1 MAGRTTCKDLEQR
14 VKELEKKVAKN
25 QLTIDKL
32 RKHNKNE
39 KYDRES
45 QEYHNNLQHARMAT
59 ILALAKLA
67 EYRDDDT
74 GIHLERIREYTKI
87 ITEEM
92 AKKPNYIGYITK
104 EYIDDIYHSSILHD
118 IGKVGIPDAI
128 LLKPGKLTPEEFE
141 LMKTHSTLG
150 GDVLTVIESGI
161 EGQTFLTLA
170 KEIAYYHHERWDG
183 AGYPKGLSDENIP
196 LSARIV
202 ALPDVYDAL
211 TSKRVYKRIIPHEKA
226 REIIVN
232 EKAKHFDPDVVDS
245 FLAREDDFKMICE
258 KLHNEDF
265 FAGHGKR
272 KKHQIVVQ
280 KDVDKLGEF

>member
-1 MAGRTTCKDLEQR
+1 MTDRTTCKELEQR
-14 VKELEKKVAKN
+14 VKALEKKIAEN
-25 QLTIDKL
+25 QLIIDKL
-32 RKHNKNE
+32 RRHNKNE
-39 KYDRES
+39 KYDREP
-45 QEYHNNLQHARMAT
+45 QGYHNSIQLARMAT

-74 GIHLERIREYTKI
+74 GIHLERMREYTKI
-87 ITEEM
+87 IAEEM

-150 GDVLTVIESGI
+150 GDVLTVIDAGI
-161 EGQTFLTLA
+161 EGQTFLSLA
-170 KEIAYYHHERWDG
+170 KEIAYYHHERWNG
-183 AGYPKGLSDENIP
+183 TGYPKGLSGENIP

-211 TSKRVYKRIIPHEKA
+211 TSKRVYKNIISHEKA
-226 REIIVN
+226 KEIIIN
-232 EKAKHFDPDVVDS
+232 EKGKHFDPDVVDS

-258 KLHNEDF
+258 KLHHEDYYT
-265 FAGHGKR
+265 GNGKR
-272 KKHQIVVQ
+272 KKASNRFGCPE
-280 KDVDKLGEF
+280 L

>member
-1 MAGRTTCKDLEQR
+1 MTDRTTCKELEQR
-14 VKELEKKVAKN
+14 VKALEKKIAEN
-25 QLTIDKL
+25 QLIIDKL
-32 RKHNKNE
+32 RRHNKNE
-39 KYDRES
+39 KYDREP
-45 QEYHNNLQHARMAT
+45 QGYHNSIQHARMAT
-59 ILALAKLA
+59 IMALAKLA
-67 EYRDDDT
+67 EFRDDDT

-87 ITEEM
+87 IAEEM

-150 GDVLTVIESGI
+150 GDVLTVIDAGN

-170 KEIAYYHHERWDG
+170 KEIAYYHHERWNG
-183 AGYPKGLSDENIP
+183 TGYPKGLSGENIP

-211 TSKRVYKRIIPHEKA
+211 TSKRVYKKIISHEKA
-226 REIIVN
+226 RAIIID
-232 EKAKHFDPDVVDS
+232 EKGKHFDPDIVDS

-265 FAGHGKR
+265 NEGHEKR
-272 KKHQIVVQ
+272 KKTSNSNTKV
-280 KDVDKLGEF
+280 

>member
-1 MAGRTTCKDLEQR
+1 MTDRTTCKELEQR
-14 VKELEKKVAKN
+14 VKALEKKIAEN
-25 QLTIDKL
+25 QLIIDKL
-32 RKHNKNE
+32 RRHNKNE
-39 KYDRES
+39 KYDREP
-45 QEYHNNLQHARMAT
+45 QGYHNSIQLARMAT

-74 GIHLERIREYTKI
+74 GIHLERMREYAKI
-87 ITEEM
+87 IAEEM

-128 LLKPGKLTPEEFE
+128 LLKPGKLIPEEFE

-150 GDVLTVIESGI
+150 GDVLTVIDAGI

-170 KEIAYYHHERWDG
+170 KEIAYYHHERWNG
-183 AGYPKGLSDENIP
+183 TGYPKGLSGENIP

-211 TSKRVYKRIIPHEKA
+211 TSKRVYKNIISHEKA
-226 REIIVN
+226 KEIIIN
-232 EKAKHFDPDVVDS
+232 EKGKHFDPDVVDS

-258 KLHNEDF
+258 KLHHEDYYT
-265 FAGHGKR
+265 GHGKR
-272 KKHQIVVQ
+272 KKASNRFGCPEQN
-280 KDVDKLGEF
+280 

>member
-1 MAGRTTCKDLEQR
+1 MAGKTTCKELKQR
-14 VKELEKKVAKN
+14 IRTLEKKVAEN
-25 QLTIDKL
+25 QLIIDRL
-32 RKHNKNE
+32 RRHNKNE
-39 KYDRES
+39 KYDRELH
-45 QEYHNNLQHARMAT
+45 EYHNNIQNARMAT

-87 ITEEM
+87 IAKEM
-92 AKKPNYIGYITK
+92 AKKPGYIGYITK

-128 LLKPGKLTPEEFE
+128 LLKPGRLTPDEFE
-141 LMKTHSTLG
+141 LIKTHSTLG
-150 GDVLTVIESGI
+150 GDVLTAIESGI

-183 AGYPKGLSDENIP
+183 TGYPKGLSGENIP

-202 ALPDVYDAL
+202 ALSDVYDAL
-211 TSKRVYKRIIPHEKA
+211 TSERIYKKIIPHEKA
-226 REIIVN
+226 KEIIIN
-232 EKAKHFDPDVVDS
+232 EKGKHFDPDVVDS
-245 FLAREDDFKMICE
+245 FLACEDDFKMICE

-265 FAGHGKR
+265 YAGRGKR
-272 KKHQIVVQ
+272 KKHQIGLIV
-280 KDVDKLGEF
+280 LN

>member
-1 MAGRTTCKDLEQR
+1 MTDRTTCKKLEQR
-14 VKELEKKVAKN
+14 VKALEKKIAEN
-25 QLTIDKL
+25 QLIIDKL
-32 RKHNKNE
+32 RRHNKNE
-39 KYDRES
+39 KYDREP
-45 QEYHNNLQHARMAT
+45 QGYHNSIQLARMAT

-87 ITEEM
+87 IAEEM

-150 GDVLTVIESGI
+150 GDVLTVIDAGI

-170 KEIAYYHHERWDG
+170 KEIAYYHHERWNG
-183 AGYPKGLSDENIP
+183 TGYPKGLSGENIP

-211 TSKRVYKRIIPHEKA
+211 TSKRVYKNIISHEKA
-226 REIIVN
+226 KEIIIN
-232 EKAKHFDPDVVDS
+232 EKGKHFDPDVVDS
-245 FLAREDDFKMICE
+245 FLAREDEFKMICE
-258 KLHNEDF
+258 KLHHEDYYT
-265 FAGHGKR
+265 GHGKR
-272 KKHQIVVQ
+272 KKASNRFGCPEQN
-280 KDVDKLGEF
+280 

>member
-1 MAGRTTCKDLEQR
+1 MTDRTTCKELEQR
-14 VKELEKKVAKN
+14 VKALEKKIAEN
-25 QLTIDKL
+25 QLIIDKL
-32 RKHNKNE
+32 RRHNKNE
-39 KYDRES
+39 KYDREP
-45 QEYHNNLQHARMAT
+45 QGYHNSIQLARMAT

-87 ITEEM
+87 IAEEM

-150 GDVLTVIESGI
+150 GDVLTVIDAGI

-170 KEIAYYHHERWDG
+170 KEIAYYHHERWNG
-183 AGYPKGLSDENIP
+183 TGYPKGLSGENIP

-211 TSKRVYKRIIPHEKA
+211 TSKRVYKNIISHEKA
-226 REIIVN
+226 KEIIIN
-232 EKAKHFDPDVVDS
+232 EKGKHFDPDVVDS

-258 KLHNEDF
+258 KLRHEDYYT
-265 FAGHGKR
+265 GHGKR
-272 KKHQIVVQ
+272 KKASNRFGCPEQN
-280 KDVDKLGEF
+280 

>member
-1 MAGRTTCKDLEQR
+1 MTDRTTCKELEQR
-14 VKELEKKVAKN
+14 VKALEKKIAEN
-25 QLTIDKL
+25 QLIIDKM
-32 RKHNKNE
+32 RRHNKNE
-39 KYDRES
+39 KYDREP
-45 QEYHNNLQHARMAT
+45 QGYHNSIQLARMAT

-74 GIHLERIREYTKI
+74 GIHLERMREYAKI
-87 ITEEM
+87 IAEEM

-150 GDVLTVIESGI
+150 GDVLTVIDAGI

-170 KEIAYYHHERWDG
+170 KEIAYYHHERWNG
-183 AGYPKGLSDENIP
+183 TGYPKGLSGENIP

-211 TSKRVYKRIIPHEKA
+211 TSKRVYKKIISHEKA
-226 REIIVN
+226 REIIIN
-232 EKAKHFDPDVVDS
+232 EKGKHFDPDVVDS

-258 KLHNEDF
+258 KLHHEDYYTR
-265 FAGHGKR
+265 HGKR
-272 KKHQIVVQ
+272 KKASNRFGCPEL
-280 KDVDKLGEF
+280 KLI

>member
-1 MAGRTTCKDLEQR
+1 MTDRTTCKELEQR
-14 VKELEKKVAKN
+14 VKALEKKIAEN
-25 QLTIDKL
+25 QLIIDKL
-32 RKHNKNE
+32 RRHNKNE
-39 KYDRES
+39 KYDREP
-45 QEYHNNLQHARMAT
+45 QGYHNSIQLARMAT

-87 ITEEM
+87 IAEEM

-128 LLKPGKLTPEEFE
+128 LLKPGKLIPEEFE

-150 GDVLTVIESGI
+150 GDVLTVIDAGI

-170 KEIAYYHHERWDG
+170 KEIAYYHHERWNG
-183 AGYPKGLSDENIP
+183 TGYPKGLSGENIP

-211 TSKRVYKRIIPHEKA
+211 TSKRVYKNIISHEKA
-226 REIIVN
+226 KEIIIN
-232 EKAKHFDPDVVDS
+232 EKGKHFDPDVVDS

-258 KLHNEDF
+258 KLHHEDYYT
-265 FAGHGKR
+265 GHGKR
-272 KKHQIVVQ
+272 KKASNRFGCPEQN
-280 KDVDKLGEF
+280 